1 MAYVA
6 LPSATRASRLSVAR
20 SRWQAILQVR
30 PDLAPAIALQRSLI
44 EPVIDLTETLERG
57 RLPRLSLPA
66 KYLAAKLGKHVP
78 ALAAEPIPIPTT
90 LLKPTLLALC
100 ENLAAGGG
108 GNPARQIH
116 AALDAGTMEAGAVF
130 AATLSRDQKAI
141 TLGSRHRGLQSEL
154 LWLVAELAVSPFV
167 YGLQQL
173 VLGRSTGRLD
183 EALQAALDSW
193 RQGYCPICGS
203 WPTLIEALAGQS
215 VLRCSFC
222 AYAWTLDEP
231 GCVYCGDIGPTFVT
245 TAPDPSRLDRRLET
259 CGKCR
264 SYVKAI
270 DVDELS
276 PFPLGAIADLE
287 TMDLDVMT
295 MKQGFQRPA
304 LKAFSSAKAV

>member
-6 LPSATRASRLSVAR
+6 LPAATRASRLAVAR
-20 SRWQAILQVR
+20 SRWDAILHVR
-30 PDLAPAIALQRSLI
+30 PDLEPAITLQRTLI
-44 EPVIDLTETLERG
+44 EPVVDLSETLMQG

-66 KYLAAKLGKHVP
+66 RYLAAKLGKHVP
-78 ALAAEPIPIPTT
+78 ALAAEPIPIPTP
-90 LLKPTLLALC
+90 LLKPTLLMLC
-100 ENLAAGGG
+100 EHLAIGGG
-108 GNPARQIH
+108 GNPVRHIC
-116 AALDAGTMEAGAVF
+116 AAVNAGTLEAGAVF

-141 TLGSRHRGLQSEL
+141 VIGSRHRGLQSEL
-154 LWLVAELAVSPFV
+154 VWLVAELTVSPFV

-173 VLGRSTGRLD
+173 ILGRNAGRLD
-183 EALQAALDSW
+183 ATLQAALEGW
-193 RQGYCPICGS
+193 KQGSCPICGS
-203 WPTLIEALAGQS
+203 WPTLIEALGGKS

-231 GCVYCGDIGPTFVT
+231 GCVYCGDVGPTFVT
-245 TAPDPSRLDRRLET
+245 RAPDPSRPDRRLET

-270 DVDELS
+270 DVDDLS

-304 LKAFSSAKAV
+304 LKAFSTAKVV